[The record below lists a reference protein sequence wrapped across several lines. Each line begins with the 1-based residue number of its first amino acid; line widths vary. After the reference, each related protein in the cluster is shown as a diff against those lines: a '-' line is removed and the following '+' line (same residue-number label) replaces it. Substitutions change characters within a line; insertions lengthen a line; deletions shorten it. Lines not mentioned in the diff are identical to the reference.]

1 MVQKVPLSSSPH
13 CPPAL
18 ARKFLWA
25 LIPETPA
32 TISLVALV
40 ITVLALTVSLRNL
53 PDTNYTLVTTPVSI
67 VIEIFLK
74 KFL

>member
-1 MVQKVPLSSSPH
+1 LSPSFGPE
-13 CPPAL
+13 
-18 ARKFLWA
+18 FLWA

-32 TISLVALV
+32 IISSVALV
-40 ITVLALTVSLRNL
+40 IAVLALIVSLRNL

>member
-1 MVQKVPLSSSPH
+1 MVQKVPLSYSPQY
-13 CPPAL
+13 PPAL

-25 LIPETPA
+25 LIPEKPA

-40 ITVLALTVSLRNL
+40 ITVLTLIVSLRNL

-74 KFL
+74 KSL